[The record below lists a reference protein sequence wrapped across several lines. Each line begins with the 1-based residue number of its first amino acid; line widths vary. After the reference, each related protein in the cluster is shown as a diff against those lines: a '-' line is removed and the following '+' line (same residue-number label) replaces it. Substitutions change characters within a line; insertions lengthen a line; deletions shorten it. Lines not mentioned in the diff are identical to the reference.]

1 MAHNSAGR
9 ITSISELEIGD
20 RAEIVVDRFS
30 NSSNHFITYL
40 SDSDYDSNRDGIHV
54 ELSNTK
60 ADAIKQLLSHDAVVI
75 KSKVKIVDTDG
86 YVLGKLEEGLDI
98 KFNLDRK
105 KYSKIQEVIQS
116 ISTSEGISV
125 DGSDIRI
132 PIYFTKNGGDKS
144 TENEQNTTSNR
155 GKKTRTLRQIEL
167 NKPEASDAE
176 VNGRLL
182 YYVNSHTAD
191 CYHSNK
197 KCEGLRRKEGDI
209 IQVVQQGDDLPDEI
223 SDRRGCH
230 RCT

>member
-1 MAHNSAGR
+1 MPHNSAGR

-30 NSSNHFITYL
+30 NSSNHFIAYL

-54 ELSNTK
+54 ELPDTK
-60 ADAIKQLLSHDAVVI
+60 ADSIKQLLSHDSVVI
-75 KSKVKIVDTDG
+75 KSNVKIVNTDG
-86 YVLGKLEEGLDI
+86 YVLGKLEEGFDI
-98 KFNLDRK
+98 KFNLGK
-105 KYSKIQEVIQS
+105 GKYSKIQEVIQS
-116 ISTSEGISV
+116 ISSSEGISV

-132 PIYFTKNGGDKS
+132 PIYFTKNEDNEYS
-144 TENEQNTTSNR
+144 ENNQNTTTNR
-155 GKKTRTLRQIEL
+155 GKKTQTLRQIEL
-167 NKPEASDAE
+167 NKPDASDAE
-176 VNGRLL
+176 VNGTLL

-209 IQVVQQGDDLPDEI
+209 IQVVQQGDNLPDEI